1 MNPTPP
7 LPSPSGDGSNRFRD
21 HAANERTVLAWI
33 RTGIAMMGFGF
44 ALARFGLYL
53 RELAHSDPAQAR
65 VHVRLGSEWF
75 GVALVLL
82 GLATN
87 GVATVRYDRARR
99 SIEAGRPLMATPAL
113 VYALGAGSVVIALAM
128 AVMLARALGE

>member
-1 MNPTPP
+1 VD
-7 LPSPSGDGSNRFRD
+7 PSPPAGDSSGRFRD

-53 RELAHSDPAQAR
+53 REAADPMHAR
-65 VHVRLGSEWF
+65 VHARLGSEWF

-82 GLATN
+82 GLFTN
-87 GVATVRYDRARR
+87 GAATFRYDRARR
-99 SIEAGRPLMATPAL
+99 SIDQGRPLIAAPVLLYVVGIGSAL
-113 VYALGAGSVVIALAM
+113 VAIAMVVI
-128 AVMLARALGE
+128 LARTLGE